1 MYRKFFGL
9 TRRPFE
15 ISPDPYFLFQTP
27 RHNEAL
33 ASIVHGVM
41 RRKGFMVLTGEVGTG
56 KTLMVRCL
64 MELLRT
70 RGVASANVFNPRLRP
85 KEFLH
90 YVIGDLGMNPASADN
105 KGMLLLQLYNYLIAR
120 QQKNQTT
127 VLIVDEAQNMD
138 VELLEEIRLLTNL
151 ETAQQK
157 LLQIVLVGQP
167 ELDHKLDSPQLR
179 QLKQRITLRCT
190 LEPLEEIETRAYI
203 WQRLKRAGMA
213 FEAVLIFPPTTV
225 APIHSYTKG
234 IPRLINIVCENA
246 LIQAYA
252 HQSKTVTEDIID
264 EVAGDLRLRVTS
276 LSLSSANGNGLT
288 EGQQIL
294 VKSLQDLTTLLE
306 RATAGSLLQQQSSKS
321 EAEIKNRVSSCSL
334 GSRRQGTS

>member
-1 MYRKFFGL
+1 MYKKFFGL
-9 TRRPFE
+9 TRSPFD
-15 ISPDPYFLFQTP
+15 ISPDPYFLFPTP

-33 ASIVHGVM
+33 ASIVHGVL
-41 RRKGFMVLTGEVGTG
+41 RRKGFMVLSGEVGTG
-56 KTLMVRCL
+56 KTLMVQCM

-90 YVIGDLGMNPASADN
+90 YVIGDLGMNPASAEN
-105 KGMLLLQLYNYLIAR
+105 KGTLLLQLYNYLIAR

-157 LLQIVLVGQP
+157 LIQIVLVGQP
-167 ELDHKLDSPQLR
+167 ELDQKMDSPQLR

-203 WQRLKRAGMA
+203 WQRMKRAGVA
-213 FEAVLIFPPTTV
+213 FEAVLIFPPAT
-225 APIHSYTKG
+225 AASIYSYSLG
-234 IPRLINIVCENA
+234 IPRLINTICENA
-246 LIQAYA
+246 LIHAYA
-252 HQSKTVTEDIID
+252 QQSKTVTEEIID
-264 EVAGDLRLRVTS
+264 EVARDLRLRVKSRAFTP
-276 LSLSSANGNGLT
+276 GNGLA
-288 EGQQIL
+288 EEQEN
-294 VKSLQDLTTLLE
+294 VAKSLQDLVNLLE
-306 RATAGSLLQQQSSKS
+306 RAARGSYVHPHGSDPVTP
-321 EAEIKNRVSSCSL
+321 EVAEPKIV
-334 GSRRQGTS
+334 

>member
-1 MYRKFFGL
+1 MYKKFFGL
-9 TRRPFE
+9 TRSPFE
-15 ISPDPYFLFQTP
+15 ISPDPYFLFPTV

-33 ASIVHGVM
+33 ASIVHGVL
-41 RRKGFMVLTGEVGTG
+41 RRKGFMVLSGEVGTG

-64 MELLRT
+64 LELLRT

-90 YVIGDLGMNPASADN
+90 YVIGDLGMNPASAEN
-105 KGMLLLQLYNYLIAR
+105 KGTLLLQLYNYLIAR

-167 ELDHKLDSPQLR
+167 ELDQKMDSPQLR

-190 LEPLEEIETRAYI
+190 LEPLAEIETRAYI
-203 WQRLKRAGMA
+203 WQRMKRAGVT
-213 FEAVLIFPPTTV
+213 FEAVLIFPTATV
-225 APIHSYTKG
+225 ASIYSYSRG
-234 IPRLINIVCENA
+234 IPRLINTICENA
-246 LIQAYA
+246 LIHAYA
-252 HQSKTVTEDIID
+252 QRSKTVTEEMIH
-264 EVAGDLRLRVTS
+264 EVARDLRLRVTS
-276 LSLSSANGNGLT
+276 LALTSSDGFTDDQKRLAKSLLD
-288 EGQQIL
+288 L
-294 VKSLQDLTTLLE
+294 VKMLE
-306 RATAGSLLQQQSSKS
+306 RSTRGSFSHPPGSES
-321 EAEIKNRVSSCSL
+321 EAGAKVV
-334 GSRRQGTS
+334 